1 MAGGSGQRFWPIS
14 RRERPKQLVDLT
26 GRGSMISLTCER
38 LGAMCAPEEILVV
51 TIASQAGA
59 VADEIGAKVPRENI
73 IAEPV
78 GRNTA
83 ATVGLGAML
92 LGRRHGDVPFL
103 VVPSDHLI
111 SDERAFSAAARAAES
126 YVATHDCLLTFGILP
141 SRAETGYG
149 YIQAGAELSSGGGVG
164 IFEAESF
171 HEKPTQDKAESFIES
186 ETCYWNSGMFFWR
199 TRVIRRAIALHLPE
213 LDSVLERIDRRLG
226 TEPLEEVLNSEY
238 SAAPAISIDC
248 GVMEKARN
256 VVVLRGNFDW
266 NDVGSWESIRE
277 MHAGDSRGNVLVGD
291 HIVLDGSE
299 NTIFSPDRLVGII
312 GVNDIVVVD
321 GGDSILVCKRDRVQ
335 QVRDIVETLKKSGK
349 EHLI

>member
-1 MAGGSGQRFWPIS
+1 
-14 RRERPKQLVDLT
+14 
-26 GRGSMISLTCER
+26 MISLTCER
-38 LGAMCAPEEILVV
+38 LGGVCAPEDILVV
-51 TIASQAGA
+51 TVASQRDAIA
-59 VADEIGAKVPRENI
+59 AEIGAKVPRDNI

-83 ATVGLGAML
+83 TTVGLAAML
-92 LGRRHGDVPFL
+92 LERRHGDAPFL

-111 SDERAFSAAARAAES
+111 SDEQAFSAAARAAES
-126 YVATHDCLLTFGILP
+126 YVKTHDCLLTFGIPP

-149 YIQAGAELSSGGGVG
+149 YIQAGSELSSGDGVS

-171 HEKPTQDKAESFIES
+171 HEKPPQDKAESFIES
-186 ETCYWNSGMFFWR
+186 GTCFWNSGMFFWR
-199 TRVIRRAIALHLPE
+199 TRVIRWAIAQHLPE
-213 LDSVLERIDRRLG
+213 LDSVLERIDRRFG
-226 TEPLEEVLNSEY
+226 TEPLEEVLKSEY

-248 GVMEKARN
+248 GVMERARN

-266 NDVGSWESIRE
+266 NDVGNWESIRE
-277 MHAGDSRGNVLVGD
+277 VHARDSRGNVLVGD

-299 NTIFSPDRLVGII
+299 NTVFSPDRLVAII
-312 GVNDIVVVD
+312 GVSDIVVVD

-335 QVRDIVETLKKSGK
+335 RVREIVETLKKSGK